1 MGGKAVQHHGRRMP
15 GQRLG
20 PAGIPG
26 AAGVQLQQQGSVVL
40 LILRERR
47 EKVLFADAQVQVRIA
62 RDAAG
67 QLREQR
73 LNGLRLHGFCLQGL
87 GAHARPAVQAGKFL
101 QLRRDLQLFSA
112 LRAYAPDHIRHCDS
126 SR

>member
-26 AAGVQLQQQGSVVL
+26 AAGVQLLQQGRVVL

-73 LNGLRLHGFCLQGL
+73 LDGPLLHRLCPQRL
-87 GAHARPAVQAGKFL
+87 GAHTRPAVQAGKFL